1 MLSNLHLR
9 VRFFYELVKFFSS
22 SGRRYIVFEISS
34 FGSLS
39 MLAEFIERE
48 SLRPLV
54 PQFLS
59 MEPGILCENPACQ
72 GVAHC
77 GRRLT
82 M

>member
-1 MLSNLHLR
+1 MLFNLHLR
-9 VRFFYELVKFFSS
+9 VRFFYELVKKMFQFFPLRGEDISFSS
-22 SGRRYIVFEISS
+22 FEFSAA
-34 FGSLS
+34 FRCGLSLY
-39 MLAEFIERE
+39 
-48 SLRPLV
+48 LRPLV